1 MKLFDSLIYEVG
13 IVGTFDVENYGDL
26 LFPIIAQRQLS
37 RRIESVKIVPFSPNA
52 LSRNQLWPIDVLST
66 DVIKY
71 QLPFLSGLLIGGG
84 QIVRF
89 DKGYPI
95 PVSSNINLPIDYWL
109 MPAVL
114 GAILG
119 KPVIWNALGAWTG
132 SAVPPNYVD
141 VLRETLSA
149 SALVAVRDE
158 ASFTHLDQVGSMARI
173 EQIPDTAF
181 SLAALWPN
189 SELSDEFIA
198 WREKIALR
206 TPYIILQADKHFEP
220 HLQEITAL
228 LISLEIKTV
237 VLLPVCRCHGDDG
250 QNFNLMA
257 TFNVIESDWLDP
269 ILTCEVIKHSS
280 LVIASSLHACITAIC
295 YGIVCVRI
303 DSFNQADRKFEIV
316 NNFNNVCRLNETE
329 RIVDLYRKGR
339 WLDPL
344 ATTYANLL
352 EQYWDRVA
360 EIITGWKSSES
371 ANSTSIMLPVI
382 MRLLKNMDVSEVAQ
396 EAPRKHHSIWNMLRH
411 GL

>member
-1 MKLFDSLIYEVG
+1 MKFLDNVLYEVG

-37 RRIESVKIVPFSPNA
+37 RRLKNVKIVPFSPNS
-52 LSRNQLWPIDVLST
+52 LSKSQPWPIDVLST
-66 DVIKY
+66 DAIKE

-95 PVSSNINLPIDYWL
+95 PVNSNINIPIDYWL

-132 SAVPPNYVD
+132 SSVPSSYSD
-141 VLRETLSA
+141 VLKATLSA

-158 ASFTHLDQVGSMARI
+158 ASLTHFDHIGSMAKI
-173 EQIPDTAF
+173 ELTPDTAF

-189 SELSDEFIA
+189 SEFSKEFIT
-198 WREKIALR
+198 WRENLKLE
-206 TPYIILQADKHFEP
+206 TSYIVLQADKHFESY
-220 HLQEITAL
+220 LQEITAL

-237 VLLPVCRCHGDDG
+237 VILPVCRCHGDDS
-250 QNFNLMA
+250 QNFSSLA
-257 TFNVIESDWLDP
+257 PFNVIRSDWLDP
-269 ILTCEVIKHSS
+269 ILTCEVIKHSN

-295 YGIVCVRI
+295 YGVACVRV
-303 DSFNQADRKFEIV
+303 DSFNHSDRKFEIV
-316 NNFNNVCRLNETE
+316 NNFNNICRLNETD
-329 RIVDLYRKGR
+329 RIVGLYRKGPEV
-339 WLDPL
+339 DPR
-344 ATTYANLL
+344 AIAYAKLL

-360 EIITGWKSSES
+360 EIITAWKAPES
-371 ANSTSIMLPVI
+371 ANATSIMLPVI
-382 MRLLKNMDVSEVAQ
+382 INLLKDMDVSELTQ
-396 EAPRKHHSIWNMLRH
+396 ETPKEKRSIWSMLRH
-411 GL
+411 RS